1 MTGLKRLIREAHR
14 RSLWQVMGIYAFT
27 SWVIYQVVL
36 ALFEGIGLPPWVPGT
51 ALALLLV
58 GLPIVLATAFVQE
71 GGPGL
76 RSEDRL
82 DSVEGLESAADAVAA
97 ERPRTVDAGT
107 AQRPDSE
114 PRGAALFTWRKAVTG
129 GVLAFACLG
138 LAASGFMG
146 MRSMGIGPMGTLI
159 AKGELSAN
167 ARMLIADFG
176 APAADSST
184 ALAVTEALRIDLPQS
199 PVIRVVDQ
207 GEVGPALQRMG
218 LEPTAALS
226 EAVARELAVRE
237 GIETVLIGEL
247 SPLGTTTQL
256 TARLIAAADGAV
268 LLSVREVAGG
278 PDEIVD
284 AVDRLSARIRERAGE
299 TWKSIRAS
307 EPLLQATTRSLEA
320 LQLYSRAQ
328 RAAVLEGD
336 NDRAAELLEEA
347 LALDSTFAMGW
358 RKYGVVLTNAGR
370 PRADRV
376 EAFTQALRYSD
387 RLPPLERY
395 TTVASYYTYVEYDP
409 QRAID
414 AYNEVV
420 ERGIAYWGTYNNLAL
435 LYYSVGRFENAAAAI
450 DEAVTLNPTALAF
463 GNQVVRRVSAG
474 DRAGAE
480 QALARRMDLYP
491 EHPDNPSL
499 AVRLAYY
506 RGQRDSVRIIAERGL
521 VEATRATDELGPLFT
536 LYEMDELEG
545 RLADARRR
553 EERANRIRRQ
563 AGDLAAIHSS
573 RLGRVSWTIMMKG
586 DHDAARRLLDEALA
600 EIPLDSIPPLDR
612 PYLWIAEVEAILGNP
627 ERARQLLAERER
639 EIPPELR
646 QGRRART
653 STEGM
658 IALTEGREEEA
669 LELLREAT
677 RGTSGLPPTY
687 GDLAWAYD
695 VTGRADSAIAAYHRY
710 EDLQHWSRMVNDDL
724 WLPRVYERL
733 ARLHEER
740 GDREEAVLY
749 YARLVDLWADADAE
763 LQPRVEAARRA
774 LAQLSGEGR

>member
-71 GGPGL
+71 GAPGL

-82 DSVEGLESAADAVAA
+82 DPVEGLESAADVVAV
-97 ERPRTVDAGT
+97 ERPRTADAGT
-107 AQRPDSE
+107 GQRTGSE
-114 PRGAALFTWRKAVTG
+114 PRGAAYFTWRKAVTG

-218 LEPTAALS
+218 LEPTASLS
-226 EAVARELAVRE
+226 ESVARELAVRE

-247 SPLGTTTQL
+247 SPLGSTTQL
-256 TARLIAAADGAV
+256 TARLIAAADGTV
-268 LLSVREVAGG
+268 LLRVREVADG
-278 PDEIVD
+278 PDEIVN

-307 EPLLQATTRSLEA
+307 EPLWQVTTRSLEA
-320 LQLYSRAQ
+320 LQLLSRAQ

-358 RKYGVVLTNAGR
+358 RKYGAVLSNAGR
-370 PRADRV
+370 PRAERV

-387 RLPPLERY
+387 RLPPVERY
-395 TTVASYYTYVEYDP
+395 DAVAMYYRHVEYDP
-409 QRAID
+409 ERAIN
-414 AYNEVV
+414 AYNEVI
-420 ERGIAYWGTYNNLAL
+420 ERGMAHWGVYNNLAG
-435 LYYSVGRFENAAAAI
+435 LYYGIGEFDQAVEAI
-450 DEAVTLNPTALAF
+450 DRAVELNPLALH
-463 GNQVVRRVSAG
+463 NQIIYLTSAG
-474 DRAGAE
+474 DLDGAE
-480 QALARRMDLYP
+480 QALARKMELYP
-491 EHPDNPSL
+491 EHPSTPPL

-521 VEATRATDELGPLFT
+521 AEATRATDELGLLYT
-536 LYEMDELEG
+536 LSKMDEIEG

-553 EERANRIRRQ
+553 EERAHRIRRQ
-563 AGDLAAIHSS
+563 EGNLTAILSS
-573 RLGRVSWTIMMKG
+573 RLGRVHWAIAMKR
-586 DHDAARRLLDEALA
+586 DHDEARRLLEAALS

-612 PYLWIAEVEAILGNP
+612 PYLTIAEFEAILGNP
-627 ERARQLLAERER
+627 DRARRLLEERER
-639 EIPPELR
+639 EILPELR
-646 QGRRART
+646 QGPREGTTTA
-653 STEGM
+653 GM
-658 IALTEGREEEA
+658 IALAEGREEEA

-677 RGTSGLPPTY
+677 RGTWALPPTY
-687 GDLAWAYD
+687 AGLAWAYD
-695 VTGRADSAIAAYHRY
+695 ITGHADSAIAAYHRY
-710 EDLQHWSRMVNDDL
+710 EDLQHWSRMYNDDL
-724 WLPRVYERL
+724 WLPWVYERL

-740 GDREEAVLY
+740 GDREQAVIY
-749 YARLVDLWADADAE
+749 YARFAELWAGADAE